1 MKIPFFK
8 KGDSADSDKSQVT
21 FGIFDLFKKIGRLF
35 DPAPQKEKVL
45 RHEDFNAVGD
55 VYFANVSV
63 AYKITQRLLI
73 LLLVFFLV
81 FSLIT
86 NFKEITYDNFFYL
99 IKDFSS
105 AVDLESSNYD
115 TVSYNSD
122 QRHFFALFR
131 GGLTVVN
138 PSKISAFTATGRL
151 TLQTTSQFSS
161 PCVKT
166 SDKYFVVYDTAGTT
180 FSVYNSFSRIYSE
193 TFEYPVTD
201 ACFSDNGYMAI
212 ITRDIS
218 HKSMVHIYNKSFNR
232 LFTVPS
238 NKYAFNIAM
247 DDNKIA
253 ICYYDIGDGSG
264 KTDISIRTYD
274 KMTEI
279 ASISVDGEFVLSSG
293 FLSDNR
299 YAVITDHSIRIY
311 DKNYEEINSY
321 EYSSSTV
328 TGFDMND
335 FGVAVSYTENSK
347 NTVIVFDKSG
357 NLLYNEAISE
367 NINDIS
373 VYEQYIFFRTDTGV
387 IRLDALTQSEQ
398 FLPSDQGKMLI
409 YSSNTALVC
418 GDSKAE
424 YLVFNNK

>member
-8 KGDSADSDKSQVT
+8 NGNNSDSEKSQAN
-21 FGIFDLFKKIGRLF
+21 FGVFDLVKRLGRLF

-45 RHEDFNAVGD
+45 RHEDFNAAGD
-55 VYFANVSV
+55 VYYANVSV
-63 AYKITQRLLI
+63 GYKITQRFFI
-73 LLLVFFLV
+73 LLLVLFLV

-105 AVDLESSNYD
+105 AVDIESSNYD

-138 PSKISAFTATGRL
+138 PSKISAFTAAGRL
-151 TLQTTSQFSS
+151 TLQATSQFSA
-161 PCVKT
+161 PCVKC
-166 SDKYFVVYDTAGTT
+166 SDKYFVVYDTAGTAL
-180 FSVYNSFSRIYSE
+180 SVYNSFSRIYSE
-193 TFEYPVTD
+193 SFEYPVTD
-201 ACFSDNGYMAI
+201 ACFSDSGYMAI

-218 HKSMVHIYNKSFNR
+218 HKSMVHIYNKNFER

-247 DDNKIA
+247 NDDKVA
-253 ICYYDIGDGSG
+253 ICYYDIGNGSG
-264 KTDISIRTYD
+264 RTEISIRNYD

-293 FLSDNR
+293 FLSDDR
-299 YAVITDHSIRIY
+299 FAVITDHSIRIY
-311 DKNYEEINSY
+311 DKNYEEINFY
-321 EYSSSTV
+321 DYSHSIV

-335 FGVAVSYTENSK
+335 FGVAVSYTENSQ

-357 NLLYNEAISE
+357 NLLYNEAINE
-367 NINDIS
+367 NIKDIS

-387 IRLDALTQSEQ
+387 VRIDALTQNEQ

-409 YSSNTALVC
+409 YSADTALVC